1 MTDELRNKILAYN
14 RRIKADRA
22 ERDELQAKL
31 DRIRDAVDSMTGL
44 PSVSKLAAF
53 LETIREIIKPAKE
66 GTGLVAGGAARAI
79 LELAGVKD
87 VVSKSLGSNTKV
99 NVAKATLEA
108 LKSQRSKEHIA
119 ELRGKKVEEL

>member
-31 DRIRDAVDSMTGL
+31 DRIREAVDGMTGL

-53 LETIREIIKPAKE
+53 WRPLER
-66 GTGLVAGGAARAI
+66 L
-79 LELAGVKD
+79 
-87 VVSKSLGSNTKV
+87 
-99 NVAKATLEA
+99 
-108 LKSQRSKEHIA
+108 
-119 ELRGKKVEEL
+119 